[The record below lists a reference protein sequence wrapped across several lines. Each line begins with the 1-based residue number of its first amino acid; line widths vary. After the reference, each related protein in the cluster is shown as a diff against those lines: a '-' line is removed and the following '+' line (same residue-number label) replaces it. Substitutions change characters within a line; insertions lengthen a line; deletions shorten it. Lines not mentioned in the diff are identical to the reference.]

1 MNVVIVGGGEIG
13 TLIAAELHEEHGVTI
28 LDVDADRERGFETLD
43 VRFIRGSGTDP
54 DDLKAAGVEGAD
66 AFIACTSNDDVN
78 VLSCLAAKG
87 LGAGDTLAFVTRQ
100 RYIDAFKAKGA
111 FQSVGLLIDKV
122 LWPQRILAHQIA
134 DIVRV
139 PRAVDSARFWRG
151 RVTMLEYLMEVG
163 DPFLETA
170 LVDLKLPD
178 GVLLVGRIR
187 GEEFE
192 IPTGGTVLAVGD
204 RVVFLGGT
212 TEMREVRRRFAPR
225 RRSLNVAIVGGGN
238 VGFMVAEALAY
249 DRANI
254 TIVEADEERCQKLA
268 QWLPHALVLKGDGT
282 DIELLQ
288 QERVGDADVM
298 VAVTDD
304 DGSNLL
310 VSLLAKQLG
319 IPKVVTRVGRARN
332 RRLFSRVGIDSPL
345 TPRAAAVQEVLNW
358 LKVDQVDHIASI
370 DDRAEI
376 MEVYYPDDADSGPLA
391 ELETADD
398 ILIAAIERDTN
409 VIIPRGNTVLKPG
422 DHLLVVTVRDNVEK
436 VEEWLEQRREAA
448 RAHAGAS

>member
-1 MNVVIVGGGEIG
+1 MNVLIVGGGEIG
-13 TLIAAELHEEHGVTI
+13 TLLAAELHEEHGVTV
-28 LDVDADRERGFETLD
+28 LDVDPGREAAFETLD
-43 VRFIRGSGTDP
+43 VRYLRGSGTDP
-54 DDLKAAGVEGAD
+54 DDLKAAGVERAD

-78 VLSCLAAKG
+78 VLACLAAKG
-87 LGAGDTLAFVTRQ
+87 LGAKETLAFVTRQ
-100 RYIDAFKAKGA
+100 RYVDAFKVRGA
-111 FQSVGLLIDKV
+111 FQTVGLLIDRV

-151 RVTMLEYLMEVG
+151 RVTMLEYLMEPG
-163 DPFLETA
+163 DPFLGA
-170 LVDLKLPD
+170 PLVDLRLPD

-187 GEEFE
+187 GDAFE
-192 IPTGGTVLAVGD
+192 IPTGGTTLAPGD

-212 TEMREVRRRFAPR
+212 QEMKEVRRRFAPR

-254 TIVEADEERCQKLA
+254 TIIEADEARCEKLA

-282 DIELLQ
+282 DVELLQ
-288 QERVGDADVM
+288 QERVEDADVL

-310 VSLLAKQLG
+310 ASLLAKQLG

-332 RRLFSRVGIDSPL
+332 RRLFSRVGIDAPL

-358 LKVDQVDHIASI
+358 LRIDRVEHIASI
-370 DDRAEI
+370 EDHAEV
-376 MEVYYPDDADSGPLA
+376 MEVSYPADAEPGPVAALDSPA
-391 ELETADD
+391 D
-398 ILIAAIERDTN
+398 ILIGAVERDTN
-409 VIIPRGNTVLKPG
+409 VIIPRGSTVIRPG
-422 DHLLVVTVRDNVEK
+422 DRLLLVTFRDNVEE
-436 VEEWLEQRREAA
+436 VEAWLEGRRQAA
-448 RAHAGAS
+448 KA